1 MLEENLHMYE
11 IIGYFFGF
19 GLLTGIRKSI
29 HSIVATLAVYIKY
42 VSFFFFFFLQNSP
55 ILWVACTPASSSTN
69 PASNVVAI
77 IIIVILVII
86 LLVFLYYVIKESDF
100 LENENF
106 QKVIDTI
113 QNCFDKYIKKIYIIL
128 L

>member
-29 HSIVATLAVYIKY
+29 HSIVATLA
-42 VSFFFFFFLQNSP
+42 
-55 ILWVACTPASSSTN
+55 VACTPASSSTN

>member
-55 ILWVACTPASSSTN
+55 ILWV
-69 PASNVVAI
+69 NVV
-77 IIIVILVII
+77 VYYTFLPVTFLLTHTILS
-86 LLVFLYYVIKESDF
+86 FMK
-100 LENENF
+100 N
-106 QKVIDTI
+106 
-113 QNCFDKYIKKIYIIL
+113 
-128 L
+128 